1 MTSSFPPRETLAAPV
16 VTHPSASSQD
26 RASAS
31 RRAMLPSRSR
41 VQVSSGS
48 IIRRRVAVRLAKL
61 LLPLGALTLLGAI
74 ALWPE
79 LDGAADRGRMA
90 FRRATQAT
98 ADAMRISGARFQGVD
113 EQNRPYNLTA
123 NSAVQ
128 RDQTGMI
135 DLAKPRADILLTNGA
150 WMLLESQDGQYN
162 RPESLLDL
170 QGNVTLWHDNGTTL
184 KTEAAHIDVH
194 AGEAESDVA
203 TAAQGPFG
211 TLTSEGFR
219 LRERGQV
226 VFFTGRSHVVLEGR
240 Q

>member
-1 MTSSFPPRETLAAPV
+1 MTLPFPPRETLAAPV
-16 VTHPSASSQD
+16 VSHIATPGA
-26 RASAS
+26 AS

-61 LLPLGALTLLGAI
+61 LLPVGALALLAAI

-79 LDGAADRGRMA
+79 IDGAADRGRMA

-98 ADAMRISGARFQGVD
+98 AEAMRISGARFQGVD

-128 RDQTGMI
+128 RDQTGVI

-162 RPESLLDL
+162 RPDSLLDL
-170 QGNVTLWHDNGTTL
+170 QGNVTLWHDNGTTM

-211 TLTSEGFR
+211 TLNSEGFR

-226 VFFTGRSHVVLEGR
+226 VFFTGRSHAVLEGK